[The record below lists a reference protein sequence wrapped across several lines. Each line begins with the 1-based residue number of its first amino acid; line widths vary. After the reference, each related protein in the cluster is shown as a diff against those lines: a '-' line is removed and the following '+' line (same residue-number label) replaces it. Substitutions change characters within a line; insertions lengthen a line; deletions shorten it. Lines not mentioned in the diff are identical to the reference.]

1 MELIYIFVLFVLM
14 LIQFASMYMGG
25 WLLPAIMGMF
35 GIGFAAVAV
44 SQSANIPFYPYPVLL
59 LAVVSAITLYRASGL
74 FRGDV

>member
-25 WLLPAIMGMF
+25 WLLPAVMGIF

-59 LAVVSAITLYRASGL
+59 LGVVSAITLFRAAFVL
-74 FRGDV
+74 KEDV